1 MSYRFLPS
9 VESFLYCLSQL
20 YCKRGWSGHTFLM
33 IFFSFN
39 WIFFLV
45 HYSQNSIVFHKGFE
59 EIITIFMKSYIPLQG
74 QIFSSCFLTNCIAW
88 GVKAVTLLKI
98 SFFVIK
104 IRRNKN
110 IFRPRPISNRIQNM
124 FSKSQNH
131 RHESGRNWERGIR
144 WFCWTGHPQSSKLDS
159 HQYLRLAQIWN
170 DPVVR

>member
-1 MSYRFLPS
+1 MKWSHFFNDFFFLQLNLFS
-9 VESFLYCLSQL
+9 RGKSLS
-20 YCKRGWSGHTFLM
+20 RS
-33 IFFSFN
+33 
-39 WIFFLV
+39 LV

-59 EIITIFMKSYIPLQG
+59 EIIFMKSYIPLQG

-170 DPVVR
+170 APVVSRKFTGVEIGLEFWLGW

>member
-1 MSYRFLPS
+1 MVTLFNDFFFLQLNLFS
-9 VESFLYCLSQL
+9 RGKSLS
-20 YCKRGWSGHTFLM
+20 RS
-33 IFFSFN
+33 
-39 WIFFLV
+39 LV

-59 EIITIFMKSYIPLQG
+59 EIIFMKSYIPLQG

-170 DPVVR
+170 APVVSRKFTGVEIGLEFWLGW